1 MLVKRH
7 VFFVSLE
14 NLCTDLAYVSLQMS
28 LKIAVIFYEDTC
40 AQFDKKF
47 FSQSDCL
54 ILKR

>member
-28 LKIAVIFYEDTC
+28 LKIAVIFYKDTC
-40 AQFDKKF
+40 AQFDKKLF
-47 FSQSDCL
+47 F
-54 ILKR
+54 LKVIV